1 MCYPVRLMQRRK
13 AVVMTAIVGQRA
25 VTRGLEKAS
34 LNHGGPAPSAVEVG
48 VRYSIGRKTQVSDD
62 LEILR
67 PRHLEPECN
76 HTVAGI
82 ERYQQDEHCEIK
94 QQVPKASFQKILE
107 PWPPV
112 ARFFGRK
119 WQRWESSQ
127 HP

>member
-1 MCYPVRLMQRRK
+1 MCYPIRLMQRRK
-13 AVVMTAIVGQRA
+13 AVVVTAIVGQRA

-34 LNHGGPAPSAVEVG
+34 LNHGKSAPSAEEDG
-48 VRYSIGRKTQVSDD
+48 VSCSIGRKTQVSDD
-62 LEILR
+62 LEVLR

-82 ERYQQDEHCEIK
+82 ERYQQYERCEIK
-94 QQVPKASFQKILE
+94 QQVSKASLQKILE

-119 WQRWESSQ
+119 WQRRESSQ

>member
-1 MCYPVRLMQRRK
+1 MQRRK

-34 LNHGGPAPSAVEVG
+34 LNHDGSAPSAEEVG
-48 VRYSIGRKTQVSDD
+48 ARYSIGRKTQVSDD
-62 LEILR
+62 LEVLR

-82 ERYQQDEHCEIK
+82 ERYQQDERCEIK
-94 QQVPKASFQKILE
+94 QQVSKGSLQKIPD

-119 WQRWESSQ
+119 WQRRESSQ

>member
-1 MCYPVRLMQRRK
+1 MQRRK

-34 LNHGGPAPSAVEVG
+34 LNHGWIALGAMEDG
-48 VRYSIGRKTQVSDD
+48 VTYSIDRKTQVSDE

-82 ERYQQDEHCEIK
+82 ERYQQAERCEIK
-94 QQVPKASFQKILE
+94 QQVSEASLQKILK

-112 ARFFGRK
+112 VRFFGRK
-119 WQRWESSQ
+119 WQRWKSSQ